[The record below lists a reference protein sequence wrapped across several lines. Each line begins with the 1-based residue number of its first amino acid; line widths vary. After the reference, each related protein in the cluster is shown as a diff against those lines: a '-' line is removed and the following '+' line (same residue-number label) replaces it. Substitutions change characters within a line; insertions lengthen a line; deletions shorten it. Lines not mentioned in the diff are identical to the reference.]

1 VRVIQ
6 QPVVPK
12 KETTRITLPPDPKTM
27 PKATVKLNQTVPLST
42 PRPAPALKTA
52 DITTTEISDDDP
64 MMYPLSIAALVA
76 AIFAVITAL
85 IAG

>member
-1 VRVIQ
+1 
-6 QPVVPK
+6 
-12 KETTRITLPPDPKTM
+12 M

-42 PRPAPALKTA
+42 PRPAPSLKTA